1 MANKPNRRPLF
12 HQLRCNVYNA
22 EESGTIPYLK
32 VGRHAAAGREACMQ
46 PPATNPESPTPRVL
60 IADDNPQGAELLEA
74 YLSACDY
81 ELRTAAD
88 GEQTLKQVADW
99 HPDLILLDVMMPRIS
114 GFEVCKRLRANPAT
128 RDIAVLMVTALDQP
142 SDIER
147 AVEAGTDDFVSKPID
162 KNTLL
167 LRVRSLLRSRQYKR
181 ELDRALAYIEAV
193 ERGEQ

>member
-46 PPATNPESPTPRVL
+46 PPATNPESSTPRVL

>member
-1 MANKPNRRPLF
+1 
-12 HQLRCNVYNA
+12 
-22 EESGTIPYLK
+22 
-32 VGRHAAAGREACMQ
+32 MQ
-46 PPATNPESPTPRVL
+46 PPSPNPDPHPPRVL

-74 YLSACDY
+74 YLGACDY

-128 RDIAVLMVTALDQP
+128 RDLAVLMVTALDQP

-147 AVEAGTDDFVSKPID
+147 AVEAGTDDFLSKPIN
-162 KNTLL
+162 KNELL

-181 ELDRALAYIEAV
+181 DLDRALAYIEAV
-193 ERGEQ
+193 ERGEP

>member
-1 MANKPNRRPLF
+1 M
-12 HQLRCNVYNA
+12 
-22 EESGTIPYLK
+22 ESP
-32 VGRHAAAGREACMQ
+32 RSAA
-46 PPATNPESPTPRVL
+46 PATETHPPRVL

-74 YLSACDY
+74 YLSSTDY

-114 GFEVCKRLRANPAT
+114 GFEVCKRLRANAAT

-142 SDIER
+142 SDVER
-147 AVEAGTDDFVSKPID
+147 AVEAGTDDFLSKPIN
-162 KNTLL
+162 KTELL

-193 ERGEQ
+193 QRGGP

>member
-1 MANKPNRRPLF
+1 
-12 HQLRCNVYNA
+12 
-22 EESGTIPYLK
+22 
-32 VGRHAAAGREACMQ
+32 MQ